1 MSFID
6 VYNLKIIEYPN
17 GSIQIRHYK
26 NGKYYNNKQREI
38 CDKEVTDKQ
47 NPQLVYLTSD
57 NLRSFNSSLNRSKN
71 TIYELARSNKWDL
84 FVTFTFSNKND
95 RTDYNLLLSKLSKWF
110 NNIKRYAPN
119 LSYIVVPEEHKRIE
133 ENGLRAYHFHGLLAN
148 IDGLKLSPAL
158 HSRTHCQL
166 YTKNGLP
173 IYNLSQYHLGWS
185 TATYIQDTYR
195 ATNYITKYVT
205 KAMCI
210 RQKNKRRFIS
220 SHNLQK
226 PTVTTTIIDNID
238 DIYKAF
244 AISYEKQ
251 VNVNV
256 GSFVDT
262 VTYMEVDKLKDIPI
276 IDIIDIMHN

>member
-17 GSIQIRHYK
+17 GSIQLRHYK
-26 NGKYYNNKQREI
+26 NGKFYNNKQREI
-38 CDKEVTDKQ
+38 SEKQ
-47 NPQLVYLTSD
+47 EHDTQSIFLASD

-71 TIYELARSNKWDL
+71 TIYELARCNKWDL
-84 FVTFTFSNKND
+84 FVTFTFSDKND
-95 RTDYNLLLSKLSKWF
+95 RTDYDLLLSKLSKWL
-110 NNIKRYAPN
+110 NNIKRSAPG
-119 LSYIVVPEEHKRIE
+119 LSYIIVPEEHKRIE
-133 ENGLRAYHFHGLLAN
+133 KNGLRAYHFHGLLAN

-158 HSRTHCQL
+158 HSRTHKQL
-166 YTKNGLP
+166 YTNKGLP
-173 IYNLSQYHLGWS
+173 IFNLSQYHLGWS

-210 RQKNKRRFIS
+210 RQKNKRRFLS

-226 PTVTTTIIDNID
+226 PTVTTTIIDNLD

-251 VNVNV
+251 VDINV
-256 GSFVDT
+256 GSFEDT
-262 VTYMEVDKLKDIPI
+262 VTYMEVDKLEDIPV